1 MQCGSPMITDMKSTT
16 LHLLFT
22 VIFSVSCTNPAKIFD
37 EDVFEITSVNQM
49 ISDVITAEE
58 ISHLPEPVQHYFRYG
73 GFIDK
78 PMSGVT
84 EILWADTRI
93 KLGPDQAW
101 RDLET
106 RQYNF
111 TASGSRLAY
120 MNARMAGVIP
130 FEGRDKYHN
139 GQGHMLGT
147 LGRLI
152 KVFDN
157 QSREVT
163 LGGAVILLAE
173 ALLEPS
179 IALQDYITWE
189 HIDERTAGATLHH
202 GDITVSGIFRFNE
215 AGEFIRFE
223 SNDRP
228 YEVSSGVH
236 EPKPFSIDLREY
248 HEADGLKIAGRVF
261 ATWHLEEGDFT
272 YWDGRITGIKRNVG
286 RTSSSG
292 TY

>member
-1 MQCGSPMITDMKSTT
+1 MMKK
-16 LHLLFT
+16 
-22 VIFSVSCTNPAKIFD
+22 VIFHTIFSIGFLAACTSP
-37 EDVFEITSVNQM
+37 
-49 ISDVITAEE
+49 EE
-58 ISHLPEPVQHYFRYG
+58 IFENEASQFMQTSQLQSEIISEEKIGALPEPVKRYFLYS
-73 GFIDK
+73 GFLSQ

-84 EILWADTRI
+84 EILWTDTKI

-120 MNARMAGVIP
+120 MNARMAAVIP

-147 LGRLI
+147 LGRMI

-157 QSREVT
+157 HSREVT

-179 IALQDYITWE
+179 IALQEYITWE
-189 HIDERTAGATLHH
+189 PIDERTAGASLHH

-223 SNDRP
+223 SSDRP
-228 YEVSSGVH
+228 YEVSSGVY
-236 EPKPFSIDLREY
+236 EPKPFSIDLEEY
-248 HEADGLKIAGRVF
+248 HEADGLKIAGRVY
-261 ATWHLEEGDFT
+261 ATWHLEDGDFT
-272 YWDGRITGIKRNVG
+272 YWDGRITGLRRNVKL
-286 RTSSSG
+286 
-292 TY
+292 

>member
-1 MQCGSPMITDMKSTT
+1 MKT
-16 LHLLFT
+16 FT
-22 VIFSVSCTNPAKIFD
+22 FAALWAIFTIISCTSPEHIF
-37 EDVFEITSVNQM
+37 ENEIREFLLNEGSFSEQ
-49 ISDVITAEE
+49 ITTER
-58 ISHLPEPVQHYFRYG
+58 ITHLPEPVQHYFRYS
-73 GFIDK
+73 GFIDI
-78 PMSGVT
+78 PISGVT

-111 TASGSRLAY
+111 TSGGSRLAY

-157 QSREVT
+157 HSREVT

-179 IALQDYITWE
+179 IALQEYITWE
-189 HIDERTAGATLHH
+189 PIDERTAGASLHH

-215 AGEFIRFE
+215 VGEFIRFE
-223 SNDRP
+223 SDDRP
-228 YEVSSGVH
+228 YEVSGGVY
-236 EPKPFSIDLREY
+236 EPKPFSIDLEEY
-248 HEADGLKIAGRVF
+248 HEADGLKIAGRVY
-261 ATWHLEEGDFT
+261 ATWHLENGDFT
-272 YWDGRITGIKRNVG
+272 YWDGRITGLRRNVG
-286 RTSSSG
+286 RTSPSD

>member
-1 MQCGSPMITDMKSTT
+1 MMKK
-16 LHLLFT
+16 
-22 VIFSVSCTNPAKIFD
+22 VIFYTIFAIGFLAACTSPAEIFENEVAQFMSAEALENEFIS
-37 EDVFEITSVNQM
+37 EDKL
-49 ISDVITAEE
+49 AE
-58 ISHLPEPVQHYFRYG
+58 LPEPVQHYFYYS
-73 GFIDK
+73 GFLNQ
-78 PMSGVT
+78 PLSGIT
-84 EILWADTRI
+84 EILWADTKI

-111 TASGSRLAY
+111 TESGSRLAY

-157 QSREVT
+157 HSREVT

-179 IALQDYITWE
+179 IALQEYITWE
-189 HIDERTAGATLHH
+189 PIDEHTAGATLHH

-223 SNDRP
+223 SSDRP
-228 YEVSSGVH
+228 YEISSGVY
-236 EPKPFSIDLREY
+236 EPKPFSIDLEEY
-248 HEADGLKIAGRVF
+248 HEADGLKIAGRVY
-261 ATWHLEEGDFT
+261 ATWHLEDGDFI
-272 YWDGRITGIKRNVG
+272 YWDGKITGLRRNVKL
-286 RTSSSG
+286 
-292 TY
+292 

>member
-1 MQCGSPMITDMKSTT
+1 MMKK
-16 LHLLFT
+16 
-22 VIFSVSCTNPAKIFD
+22 VIFHTIFSIGFLAACTSP
-37 EDVFEITSVNQM
+37 
-49 ISDVITAEE
+49 EE
-58 ISHLPEPVQHYFRYG
+58 IFENEASQFMQTSQLQSEIISEEKIGALPEPVKRYFLYS
-73 GFIDK
+73 GFLSQ

-84 EILWADTRI
+84 EILWTDTKI

-120 MNARMAGVIP
+120 MNARMAAVIP

-157 QSREVT
+157 HSREVT

-179 IALQDYITWE
+179 IALQEYITWE
-189 HIDERTAGATLHH
+189 PIDERTAGASLHH

-223 SNDRP
+223 SSDRP
-228 YEVSSGVH
+228 YEVSSGVY
-236 EPKPFSIDLREY
+236 EPKPFSIDLKEY
-248 HEADGLKIAGRVF
+248 HEADGLKIAGRVY
-261 ATWHLEEGDFT
+261 ATWHLEDEDFT
-272 YWDGRITGIKRNVG
+272 YWDGRITGLRRNVKL
-286 RTSSSG
+286 
-292 TY
+292 

>member
-1 MQCGSPMITDMKSTT
+1 MRPELILILIIGG
-16 LHLLFT
+16 L
-22 VIFSVSCTNPAKIFD
+22 
-37 EDVFEITSVNQM
+37 
-49 ISDVITAEE
+49 ITACTSPAE
-58 ISHLPEPVQHYFRYG
+58 IFEDEVAQLMSAEALENEFISEDKLADLPEPVQHYFRYG
-73 GFIDK
+73 GFIDA
-78 PMSGVT
+78 PISGIT
-84 EILWADTRI
+84 EILWADTKI
-93 KLGPDQAW
+93 KLDPDQAW

-157 QSREVT
+157 YSREVT

-179 IALQDYITWE
+179 IALQEYITWE
-189 HIDERTAGATLHH
+189 PIDERTAGATLHH
-202 GDITVSGIFRFNE
+202 GDITVSGIFRFND

-228 YEVSSGVH
+228 YEVSRGVY
-236 EPKPFSIDLREY
+236 EPKLFSIDLEEY

-261 ATWHLEEGDFT
+261 ATWHLEDGDFT
-272 YWDGRITGIKRNVG
+272 YWDGRITGLRRNAKN
-286 RTSSSG
+286 
-292 TY
+292 

>member
-1 MQCGSPMITDMKSTT
+1 MNVLLPAMLIAMFALITCTSPKKVFFDEIQNFNQDNYLEAGLITDDC
-16 LHLLFT
+16 
-22 VIFSVSCTNPAKIFD
+22 IA
-37 EDVFEITSVNQM
+37 
-49 ISDVITAEE
+49 
-58 ISHLPEPVQHYFRYG
+58 HLPDPVQQYFHYA
-73 GFIDK
+73 GFLGQ

-111 TASGSRLAY
+111 TSSGSRLAY

-157 QSREVT
+157 HSREVT

-179 IALQDYITWE
+179 IALQKYITWE
-189 HIDERTAGATLHH
+189 PIDERTAGATLHH
-202 GDITVSGIFRFNE
+202 GDITASGTFRFNE

-228 YEVSSGVH
+228 YEISSGVY
-236 EPKPFSIDLREY
+236 EPKPFSIDLEEY

-261 ATWHLEEGDFT
+261 ATWHLEDGDFT
-272 YWDGRITGIKRNVG
+272 YWDGKITGLRRNAEL
-286 RTSSSG
+286 
-292 TY
+292 

>member
-1 MQCGSPMITDMKSTT
+1 MQTSQLQSEIISEE
-16 LHLLFT
+16 
-22 VIFSVSCTNPAKIFD
+22 KIG
-37 EDVFEITSVNQM
+37 
-49 ISDVITAEE
+49 A
-58 ISHLPEPVQHYFRYG
+58 LPEPVKRYFLYS
-73 GFIDK
+73 GFLSQ

-84 EILWADTRI
+84 EILWADTKI

-120 MNARMAGVIP
+120 MNARMAAVIP

-157 QSREVT
+157 HSREVT

-179 IALQDYITWE
+179 IALQEYITWE
-189 HIDERTAGATLHH
+189 PIDERTAGASLHH

-223 SNDRP
+223 SSDRP
-228 YEVSSGVH
+228 YEVSSVVY
-236 EPKPFSIDLREY
+236 EPKPFSIDLEEY
-248 HEADGLKIAGRVF
+248 HEADGLKIAGRVY
-261 ATWHLEEGDFT
+261 ATWHLEDGDFT
-272 YWDGRITGIKRNVG
+272 YWDGRITGLRRNAKN
-286 RTSSSG
+286 
-292 TY
+292 